1 MAEKSILN
9 TQINNIPEFCVNSS
23 IVQASVPEVSF
34 VNSVP
39 RFPLFKML
47 SFHFTLT
54 KEVNHGR
61 HGQCWKQSQKTHQN
75 PRAGFISGL

>member
-9 TQINNIPEFCVNSS
+9 TQINNILEFCVNSN
-23 IVQASVPEVSF
+23 IVQTAVPEVSF

-39 RFPLFKML
+39 RSPLFKTL

-54 KEVNHGR
+54 EEINHGR
-61 HGQCWKQSQKTHQN
+61 YGWCLKQSQKTHQN
-75 PRAGFISGL
+75 PKAGFSFGL